1 MVLDKFTDSNTI
13 FLCELSKAQALW
25 IWPTIPATL
34 IMEKLKYKYIIQ
46 EQRKTCTHLFLGVC
60 VFVLLMETAFSIFI
74 IPLKKKKKTNCTGC
88 NTNWGGKKMKAREIE
103 RNYLQCL

>member
-74 IPLKKKKKTNCTGC
+74 IPLKKKKKPIAQVATQIEGE
-88 NTNWGGKKMKAREIE
+88 KKWKQE
-103 RNYLQCL
+103 R